1 MKLNITRE
9 EIIKVY
15 TNGEKIDFENETD
28 ELIKSINMDVLN
40 YVDELTT
47 KLSEIVSAN
56 PLLNTNNQLKQII
69 KSIK

>member
-28 ELIKSINMDVLN
+28 ELIKSINTDVLN

-47 KLSEIVSAN
+47 KLSEIVSTN